1 MNKRKLVEEFINENI
16 ERAYRFALTYMKN
29 QQDAEDVVSESI
41 IRALKAS
48 DSIKDI
54 KNIKTWF
61 FKIISNTA
69 INDIRKKQKV
79 VPLMSIENEDMYE
92 DSYNISDVNEMIEKL
107 PREYTDVSILRYFED
122 MKIKDISEVLG
133 INENTVKT
141 RLYKALK
148 LLKADM
154 EESYGY

>member
-1 MNKRKLVEEFINENI
+1 
-16 ERAYRFALTYMKN
+16 
-29 QQDAEDVVSESI
+29 
-41 IRALKAS
+41 
-48 DSIKDI
+48 
-54 KNIKTWF
+54 
-61 FKIISNTA
+61 
-69 INDIRKKQKV
+69 
-79 VPLMSIENEDMYE
+79 MSIENEDIYE

-107 PREYTDVSILRYFED
+107 PREYTEVIILRYFED

>member
-1 MNKRKLVEEFINENI
+1 
-16 ERAYRFALTYMKN
+16 
-29 QQDAEDVVSESI
+29 
-41 IRALKAS
+41 
-48 DSIKDI
+48 
-54 KNIKTWF
+54 
-61 FKIISNTA
+61 
-69 INDIRKKQKV
+69 
-79 VPLMSIENEDMYE
+79 
-92 DSYNISDVNEMIEKL
+92 MIEKL
-107 PREYTDVSILRYFED
+107 PREYTEVIILRYFED

>member
-1 MNKRKLVEEFINENI
+1 MNKRKLVEEFINVNI
-16 ERAYRFALTYMKN
+16 DSAYRFAFTYMKN

-79 VPLMSIENEDMYE
+79 VPLMSIENEDIYE

-107 PREYTDVSILRYFED
+107 PREYTEVIILRYFED